1 MNTFIKQ
8 LLIFSFIISCFTGIY
23 GQAGSVNTY
32 KFLRLSP
39 SARVSG
45 LGSINVSTYDSDI
58 SLANMNPALLNAE
71 ATNNLSIS
79 HKFIFGGISSE
90 NLDYGF
96 RIGKVKLPFHVGI
109 QYLNYGEV
117 DLADVYGDIS
127 GKVSGSDFAF
137 LLGTSYSLYENLH
150 IGLSTRIIY
159 SNLGGYN
166 SIGLTTDLGALYHL
180 KSKNLD
186 VGFVLRNIGG
196 TLASY
201 SDTKE
206 FAPFNVMLGISKKL
220 EHLPFRFSVTA
231 TDLNRWNLLYDNPNG
246 ENNILFGEETQKKSK
261 ISIFSDNLFRH
272 FIFSGEFLL
281 GKNGGPLRLRM
292 AYNHRKS
299 REMSI
304 EPFRSFAGFSFGFGL
319 KMRRFTIDYAYGI
332 ERLAGGKAH
341 LTLSAN
347 LNEFRKKI

>member
-1 MNTFIKQ
+1 MISKYLQIALIYLFILCQ
-8 LLIFSFIISCFTGIY
+8 AGLF

-39 SARVSG
+39 SARISG
-45 LGSINVSTYDSDI
+45 LGSINVSTDDSDI
-58 SLANMNPALLNAE
+58 SLANMNPALLTTETAKI
-71 ATNNLSIS
+71 LSLS

-96 RIGKVKLPFHVGI
+96 RFGKVKLPFHAGI

-117 DLADVYGDIS
+117 DMSDVYGDIS

-137 LLGTSYSLYENLH
+137 ILGTSYSLYENLRL
-150 IGLSTRIIY
+150 GLSTRIIY

-166 SIGLTTDLGALYHL
+166 STGLTADLGALYHF
-180 KSKNLD
+180 KNKNFD

-201 SDTKE
+201 SDSKE
-206 FAPFNVMLGISKKL
+206 FAPFNIMLGISKKL
-220 EHLPFRFSVTA
+220 EHLPFRFSVSA
-231 TDLNRWNLLYDNPNG
+231 TDLNRWNLLYDDPNG
-246 ENNILFGEETQKKSK
+246 ENNILFGEETQEKSK
-261 ISIFSDNLFRH
+261 ISVFSDNLFRH
-272 FIFSGEFLL
+272 FVFSGEFLL
-281 GKNGGPLRLRM
+281 GKNGGPLRLRF
-292 AYNHRKS
+292 AYDHRKS
-299 REMSI
+299 REMNI
-304 EPFRSFAGFSFGFGL
+304 EPYRSFSGFSFGFGL

-332 ERLAGGKAH
+332 EHLAGGKAH

-347 LNEFRKKI
+347 LNEFRKKT

>member
-1 MNTFIKQ
+1 MKSYFKQ
-8 LLIFSFIISCFTGIY
+8 LLILSFIIPCFAGIY
-23 GQAGSVNTY
+23 AQAGTVNTY
-32 KFLRLSP
+32 KFLRISP

-45 LGSINVSTYDSDI
+45 LGSINVSTDDSDI
-58 SLANMNPALLNAE
+58 SLANMNPALLCSS
-71 ATNNLSIS
+71 ATNNLSLS
-79 HKFIFGGISSE
+79 HKFIFSGISSE

-96 RIGKVKLPFHVGI
+96 RIGKVKLPFHAGI

-117 DLADVYGDIS
+117 NLTNVYGEIG
-127 GKVSGSDFAF
+127 GKVSGSDFAIV
-137 LLGTSYSLYENLH
+137 LGTSYSLYENLRL
-150 IGLSTRIIY
+150 GLSTRLIY
-159 SNLGGYN
+159 SNLGGYY
-166 SIGLTTDLGALYHL
+166 STGLTADLGAMYNFNN
-180 KSKNLD
+180 KNFDL
-186 VGFVLRNIGG
+186 GFVLKNIGG
-196 TLASY
+196 TLVSY

-206 FAPFNVMLGISKKL
+206 FAPFNVILGISKKL

-231 TDLNRWNLLYDNPNG
+231 SDLNRWNMIYDDPNG
-246 ENNILFGEETQKKSK
+246 ENNVLFGEVTQEKSK

-281 GKNGGPLRLRM
+281 GKNGGPLRLRL

-304 EPFRSFAGFSFGFGL
+304 EPYRSFAGFSFGFGL

-332 ERLAGGKAH
+332 EHLAGGKAH

-347 LNEFRKKI
+347 LNEFKKKT